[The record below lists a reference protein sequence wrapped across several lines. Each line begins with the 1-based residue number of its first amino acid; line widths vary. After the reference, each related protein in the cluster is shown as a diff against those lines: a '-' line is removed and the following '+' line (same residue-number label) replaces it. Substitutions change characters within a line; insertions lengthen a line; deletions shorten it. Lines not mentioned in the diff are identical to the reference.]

1 MDEFGEPIPSAS
13 ILVEGTFKGSYTDL
27 DGTFVMKSCQ
37 QIN

>member
-1 MDEFGEPIPSAS
+1 M
-13 ILVEGTFKGSYTDL
+13 VEGTFKGSYTDL